1 MKNLEQIRAAH
12 ALAFF
17 KDGKNPLGTNRG
29 NILSKLPSMIVANG
43 LLAAAA
49 FAKAKDAN
57 ERDEAKK
64 HHTACMANIFAHLA
78 TKEIAAIAVRPG
90 EKTPFDAQIS
100 TLANAD
106 ALILRR
112 ATTEA
117 IAYATYLKRFA
128 PKKDEGNTRVEKP

>member
-1 MKNLEQIRAAH
+1 MRNLEQIRATH

-17 KDGKNPLGTNRG
+17 KDGRNPLGANGG

-49 FAKAKDAN
+49 FAKAKSA
-57 ERDEAKK
+57 E
-64 HHTACMANIFAHLA
+64 HTACMANIFAHLVSP
-78 TKEIAAIAVRPG
+78 EIAVFNPIVRPK
-90 EKTPFDAQIS
+90 ETPFDAQIRA
-100 TLANAD
+100 LAETD

-112 ATTEA
+112 ATAEA

-128 PKKDEGNTRVEKP
+128 PKTKDLASTQN